1 MDIFKN
7 HIQIIKEKNYQFENP
22 DNFQKNFDSPK
33 NEKKILITID
43 DAFSSFYEKAW
54 PFLKKNKIP
63 FILFVS
69 TEPVGKNGYMT
80 WNQIKEVEKEKFA
93 YIGNHSH
100 SHEYLLDLN
109 FQDFKKDINKS
120 ISFLEN
126 MLNDIVNQK
135 IPMHKLIISKSLRSF
150 YKNPKQIAHKVLA
163 DRMGQRDPG
172 NKPGPGDRIPYV
184 YILTSKKKDL
194 QGNKIENPDYIR
206 EKKLKIDYGFYI
218 KFVCSFFIY

>member
-1 MDIFKN
+1 MSVKKILFLAASTIKLFIIISLFNTNSKADESNIKYYPKDKGILSLMYHRFDENKYPSTNIKMDIFKN
-7 HIQIIKEKNYQFENP
+7 QIQIIKEKNYQFEDP

-80 WNQIKEVEKEKFA
+80 WKQIKEVEKEKFA

-109 FQDFKKDINKS
+109 S
-120 ISFLEN
+120 
-126 MLNDIVNQK
+126 NDQK
-135 IPMHKLIISKSLRSF
+135 IFKLYQQLHALYTAF
-150 YKNPKQIAHKVLA
+150 VLKGKA
-163 DRMGQRDPG
+163 VAGICDA
-172 NKPGPGDRIPYV
+172 
-184 YILTSKKKDL
+184 
-194 QGNKIENPDYIR
+194 R
-206 EKKLKIDYGFYI
+206 EQSNAY
-218 KFVCSFFIY
+218 